1 MGHEL
6 TALSFGSLTLLAYW
20 TVLLSE
26 LVADKSI
33 YTVGSLILRFR
44 PVIVLAAAIVAFAGK
59 MFAAVLLGK
68 VVIQLNSRWTD
79 LVSAFAFF
87 LSAMLI
93 WFEGHETSTD
103 EAEADVS
110 WSRGALVSFGSL
122 FFTEWAD
129 PGQISAVALTL
140 KSHSLLAVWL
150 GGTLAMISK
159 GGLAV
164 ALGVKLRDRLPQRKL
179 RTLASASCS
188 ILGVITVG
196 EIVLR

>member
-87 LSAMLI
+87 LSAMMI
-93 WFEGHETSTD
+93 WFEGYETSTD

-110 WSRGALVSFGSL
+110 WSRARWSRSGPCFSRSGPIRGRFQG
-122 FFTEWAD
+122 W
-129 PGQISAVALTL
+129 P
-140 KSHSLLAVWL
+140 
-150 GGTLAMISK
+150 
-159 GGLAV
+159 
-164 ALGVKLRDRLPQRKL
+164 
-179 RTLASASCS
+179 
-188 ILGVITVG
+188 
-196 EIVLR
+196 

>member
-87 LSAMLI
+87 LSMMI
-93 WFEGHETSTD
+93 WFEGYETSTD

-129 PGQISAVALTL
+129 PGQISGVALTL

-159 GGLAV
+159 GGLAM